1 MGAGGWFY
9 ASGTAARLWND
20 ATEEF
25 YRVSAANGFYVRD
38 VLVEGRVYADP
49 ALLLALL
56 NVSRGDPVFAFNPE
70 SARLMLERHEWIES
84 ARVERR
90 LPGLVYVHL
99 RERQPF
105 ALWQHQGRLRLID
118 SYGVVITDSTEDM
131 ARFQSLPLVVGDG
144 AAPAARHLLGLMQA
158 EPLLMERLEA
168 AVYVG
173 GRRWDLKMKSGA
185 MIRLP
190 ESDLALALRRLAGA
204 QEQDR
209 LIDGALESIDLREAN
224 RMIVRTRP
232 GTVQDYQASFKTGS
246 AI

>member
-1 MGAGGWFY
+1 M
-9 ASGTAARLWND
+9 
-20 ATEEF
+20 
-25 YRVSAANGFYVRD
+25 
-38 VLVEGRVYADP
+38 
-49 ALLLALL
+49 
-56 NVSRGDPVFAFNPE
+56 
-70 SARLMLERHEWIES
+70 
-84 ARVERR
+84 
-90 LPGLVYVHL
+90 
-99 RERQPF
+99 
-105 ALWQHQGRLRLID
+105 
-118 SYGVVITDSTEDM
+118 ITDSTEDM